1 MTGLAIETAT
11 EHVELR
17 VESDDG
23 VVLAERSEDVGHGHT
38 RRLTPLIRETLAD
51 ASVAARDLAWI
62 AADVGPGSFT
72 GVRVGIATAA
82 ALAMVSRAQL
92 LGASSL
98 AALAHAAQA
107 GRSLVVPLVPAGRRE
122 VYAGFFYTDRSGA
135 ARLFEGPCVGT
146 VDVVLDRVA
155 EARAVLGAVAVR
167 FVGPGAAR
175 ERESLERAWPGS
187 ADPPFRAD
195 GLSAAD
201 LSRAARLGGGP
212 ALGLLRAD
220 APLEPAYVRT
230 AQADSRARHRALAGT
245 RYELRTMT
253 NADVDAVVAIE
264 RRVFPDPWPASFFLS
279 ELRQPEMFA
288 RVAER
293 EGRLAGY
300 SLTWLGP
307 EFGHLGNIAVAPEQ
321 RRRGVAGVLLDE
333 LLARAVATNVQS
345 LALEVRV
352 SNAAAQELYRNRGFR
367 VAGLRRRYY
376 RDDAEDALVM
386 EWRPRPPS

>member
-1 MTGLAIETAT
+1 M
-11 EHVELR
+11 
-17 VESDDG
+17 
-23 VVLAERSEDVGHGHT
+23 
-38 RRLTPLIRETLAD
+38 
-51 ASVAARDLAWI
+51 
-62 AADVGPGSFT
+62 
-72 GVRVGIATAA
+72 
-82 ALAMVSRAQL
+82 
-92 LGASSL
+92 
-98 AALAHAAQA
+98 
-107 GRSLVVPLVPAGRRE
+107 PLVPAGRRDL
-122 VYAGFFYTDRSGA
+122 YAGFFHTDRRGG

-146 VDVVLDRVA
+146 LDVVLDRVA
-155 EARAVLGAVAVR
+155 EARVVLGTVAVR

-175 ERESLERAWPGS
+175 EREALERAWPGS
-187 ADPPFRAD
+187 TDPMFRAS

-201 LSRAARLGGGP
+201 LAAAARLGGGP
-212 ALGLLRAD
+212 ALGLPHSA

-230 AQADSRARHRALAGT
+230 AQAESRVRHRALQGT
-245 RYELRTMT
+245 VVHLRTMT
-253 NADVDAVVAIE
+253 PEDIDAIVAIE
-264 RRVFPDPWPASFFLS
+264 RRVFPDPWPESFFLS

-300 SLTWLGP
+300 SLAWLGP

-321 RRRGVAGVLLDE
+321 RRRGVAAALLDE
-333 LLARAVATNVQS
+333 LLARAIATNVQS

-386 EWRPRPPS
+386 EWRPRAAS